1 MRFVYWMTDAQ
12 DRLPW
17 AWRLAAEPRFAKMTW
32 KLSLR
37 LSKILLWLVLG
48 KSKSRHTSSSKS
60 LSTRLLTC
68 LTVSRWFTTYQRE
81 VLPRPLQLKS
91 CPVLKRLSPISIG
104 FDWLKQNIVTWG
116 GHHGHR
122 RIQRFFGFTASQQS
136 SSVSIRTDSDFLRLH
151 HQEIWFYNAKTRTT
165 LSCLIYAT
173 FKLPNPRNRLHQ
185 RSDANAPGLL
195 QVTATPFIRDIVTGT
210 FLNYDQ
216 NHLTNMTV
224 NQT

>member
-17 AWRLAAEPRFAKMTW
+17 PWRRAPEPRFAKVTW
-32 KLSLR
+32 KLLER
-37 LSKILLWLVLG
+37 HSKILWWLVLW
-48 KSKSRHTSSSKS
+48 KWRYRPISSSKS
-60 LSTRLLTC
+60 LSTRLLSY
-68 LTVSRWFTTYQRE
+68 LTVSRWFTTYQCVE
-81 VLPRPLQLKS
+81 LPWPSQPKS

-104 FDWLKQNIVTWG
+104 FDWLKQKIVTWG